1 MTARQ
6 LRAALRRLGLSQL
19 GFARRIRV
27 DGRTVRHWVAGT
39 YPVPEAVAL
48 LLDCWQRELRKRR

>member
-6 LRAALRRLGLSQL
+6 LRGALRDLGLSQMGL
-19 GFARRIRV
+19 ARLLRV
-27 DGRTVRHWVAGT
+27 DPRTVRHWVAGS

-48 LLDCWQRELRKRR
+48 LLDCWQREQRKRR